1 MGEQV
6 KGGKQQPVLK
16 RYFPH
21 PVLTLV
27 LAAVW
32 ILLLNGFGLGGILL
46 GLILGWLVPLF
57 TSAFWPDAP
66 RIRSYGK
73 AVSYFFLVLW
83 DIVVANLQV
92 AYLILFRR
100 SDRLRSRFVT
110 IPLDLR
116 SPEAITVLAGTITMT
131 PGTVS
136 CDLSSDHRSLLVH
149 CLDTGDGA
157 ATVQDIKQ
165 RYEARLKE
173 IF

>member
-1 MGEQV
+1 MATKETKDSRSFLQAW
-6 KGGKQQPVLK
+6 L
-16 RYFPH
+16 PH

-27 LAAVW
+27 LAVVW
-32 ILLLNGFGLGGILL
+32 ILLLNSFSLGGLLL
-46 GLILGWLVPLF
+46 GLILGWLIPLF

-83 DIVVANLQV
+83 DIAVANLQV

-100 SDRLRSRFVT
+100 NDQLRTRFVT
-110 IPLDLR
+110 VPLDLR

-149 CLDTGDGA
+149 CLDSGDPQ
-157 ATVQDIKQ
+157 ATVADIKQ